1 MDLIIYYLLVTH
13 DVRDHFG
20 RKFFSVLI
28 HIFSD
33 LVFLNDYWVHYVVD
47 VCLLMIYVAQ
57 GELESL
63 GLENIEGFSS
73 FNFVS

>member
-20 RKFFSVLI
+20 GKLFSVLI
-28 HIFSD
+28 HVLSD
-33 LVFLNDYWVHYVVD
+33 LIFLNYDRIYYVVD
-47 VCLLMIYVAQ
+47 VCLLMINVAQ
-57 GELESL
+57 RELESL
-63 GLENIEGFSS
+63 GLENIEGFSC